1 MRKMREAVERE
12 TYSRKEE
19 IPSIFNELVERET
32 FNYSLKM
39 PFANKYMKLSRYFA
53 EKQLIFRL
61 LCQLIL
67 LSG

>member
-12 TYSRKEE
+12 T
-19 IPSIFNELVERET
+19 

-39 PFANKYMKLSRYFA
+39 RFANKYMKLSRNFA